1 MSILNEPDHVIR
13 EHLSEV
19 IQKVDW
25 EGGWASF
32 AVYCGGS
39 HETGFSELDQAV
51 EELYL
56 ANEKV
61 HRIANALCIKY
72 GVEW

>member
-1 MSILNEPDHVIR
+1 MSILNEPEHIIR
-13 EHLSEV
+13 EHLTEV
-19 IQKVDW
+19 MQKMDW
-25 EGGWASF
+25 EGGWAQYAS
-32 AVYCGGS
+32 YMGGS
-39 HETGFSELDQAV
+39 GETDFPELDLAI
-51 EELYL
+51 EELYA